1 MNNTGSN
8 FIQYCASL
16 NPCGRTTSSLF
27 ATCRARTLLKCFT
40 LLLLLALP
48 GAVQAGNLTG
58 RYATIT
64 LDGSLSDW
72 QPGDVMYSASEIGAG
87 SPANS
92 TFTNV
97 LVANDSNYVYVAFRL
112 SAPAAI
118 TNTWITSAYI
128 DADMT
133 SSSGFNGGWM
143 TAGYDHL
150 VQYGA
155 SGSTYSIYAFTGA
168 AQSDW
173 NWNWLGLIN
182 YSYSD
187 FVIEWAIPISS
198 LGLTSNKMRMEF
210 NVSGVGVTNETWAYQ
225 FESGV
230 GTYTIATPPPPTPPT
245 IATVEGAPNK
255 VQITFSKPVTAATAG
270 VASNY
275 LLNGGLTV
283 LTATPDSLNP
293 SKVTLTTSPQTRGTL
308 YYLAVNGVKDEAG
321 NSIAAGSQTTFVSSI
336 ILDGSFEDWDG
347 LPILFSNSP
356 GDPVATDFK
365 DCYAFNDADYI
376 YLRLTLWEPSDMT
389 TPQNDIFVDTD
400 NNPASGNT
408 YWGGSELLVEG
419 GIGYQEKNGGF
430 NEGLINGLNFLMAN
444 SGNTNYEFR
453 LARAATYV
461 SDGLPVFTTN
471 VINFAFGGKT
481 NWALVNRMP
490 PTTSSTIPYTLV
502 EPSLATPGPLAISPT
517 AGHVT
522 IAWAGPATL
531 QACGSLP
538 SGSWTNVP
546 AAVSPYTVP
555 ASGSKLFF
563 RLKQ

>member
-16 NPCGRTTSSLF
+16 NPGERTTSNFF
-27 ATCRARTLLKCFT
+27 ASDRARTLLKCFT
-40 LLLLLALP
+40 LLLLLALT
-48 GAVQAGNLTG
+48 GAAQAGNLSG
-58 RYATIT
+58 RYATIN
-64 LDGSLSDW
+64 LDGNLSDW

-173 NWNWLGLIN
+173 SWNWLGLIS

-187 FVIEWAIPISS
+187 LVIEWAIPISS
-198 LGLTSNKMRMEF
+198 LGLTTNTMRMEF
-210 NVSGVGVTNETWAYQ
+210 NVSGGDVTAETWARQ
-225 FESGV
+225 PESGV
-230 GTYTIATPPPPTPPT
+230 GTYTIATPPSPTPPT
-245 IATVEGAPNK
+245 IAAVAGAPNK
-255 VQITFSKPVTAATAG
+255 VQVTFSKPVTAVTAG
-270 VASNY
+270 VPSNY

-283 LTATPDSLNP
+283 LSATPDGLNP
-293 SKVTLTTSPQTRGTL
+293 SKVTLTTSPQTRGAL

-321 NSIAAGSQTTFVSSI
+321 HSIAPGSQTNFVSSI
-336 ILDGSFEDWDG
+336 LLDGSFEDWDG

-453 LARAATYV
+453 LARTATYV

-502 EPSLATPGPLAISPT
+502 EPSLAPPGPLAISL
-517 AGHVT
+517 AASQVT

-538 SGSWTNVP
+538 SDSWTNVP

-563 RLKQ
+563 RLKN